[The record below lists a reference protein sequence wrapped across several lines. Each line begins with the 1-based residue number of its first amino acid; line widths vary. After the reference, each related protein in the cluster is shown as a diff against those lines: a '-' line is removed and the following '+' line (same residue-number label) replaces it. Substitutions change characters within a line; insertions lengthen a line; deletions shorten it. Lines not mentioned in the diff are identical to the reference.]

1 MLIGKSAR
9 KVKLMIDLHIH
20 SRCSDGTM
28 DEDEIFR
35 DYRERGFRYIAITDH
50 DKICDRRDRLY
61 GSRPGLRVIPGV
73 EVSTYDYERKRKIHL
88 LGYFVDGS
96 SPRLCQLLAR
106 IGASRARAASFIITG
121 LQKMGYQIMESEVRR
136 YAGQGGIY
144 KQHILHC
151 LKDKGYVRKMFG
163 DLDKS
168 LFKRGG
174 KLYYPIDYADYLEGL
189 QAIKE
194 AGGLAVLAH
203 PGQNRVYDL
212 VGDLKENGLDGIET
226 YHPTHTEQDHSI
238 CRELA
243 RNYNLFQIAGSDNHG
258 MYTRTSIDFTRLQL
272 PSPEEERL
280 VAVLEGAL

>member
-1 MLIGKSAR
+1 
-9 KVKLMIDLHIH
+9 MIDLHIH
-20 SRCSDGTM
+20 SRCSDGSL
-28 DEDEIFR
+28 DGEEIVR
-35 DYRERGFRYIAITDH
+35 DYLERGFRYIAITDH
-50 DKICDRRDRLY
+50 DKICDRRDGLY
-61 GSRPGLRVIPGV
+61 GTQPGIRVIPGV
-73 EVSTYDYERKRKIHL
+73 ELSTYDYEQKRKVHL

-96 SPRLCQLLAR
+96 SPSLRQLLDR
-106 IGASRARAASFIITG
+106 IGTSRKRAATFIITG

-151 LKDKGYVRKMFG
+151 LKDKGYVRNMFG
-163 DLDKS
+163 DLDKA

-212 VGDLKENGLDGIET
+212 VEDLKVNGLDGIET
-226 YHPTHTEQDHSI
+226 YHPTHSEEDHVV

-243 RNYNLFQIAGSDNHG
+243 RTFDLFQIAGSDNHG
-258 MYTRTSIDFTRLQL
+258 LYTRTEIDFTRLQL

-280 VAVLEGAL
+280 VTVLEGAR